1 MTKVQAIAK
10 VMQDNGGLSNWA
22 MIYNEIERYY
32 PTIKKSQQW
41 QAGIRGVLYREIKAG
56 RNFKKLDN
64 SLFALISYDENL
76 LSLQSSDVSTES
88 LTTAKIRIGQNKFRE
103 ILLAKLEN
111 KCLITGINDRRLLIA
126 SHIKPWAMSTDNE
139 RLDVNNGLILSP
151 VFDRLFDEGLITF
164 SMEKE
169 LIISTSLSRA
179 NAKKIGIINRQ
190 KVIRLPV
197 LGREKYLEYHNEK
210 VFLQ

>member
-1 MTKVQAIAK
+1 
-10 VMQDNGGLSNWA
+10 